1 MKLLIIANRSAGAA
15 KRAGLETRLGRAASD
30 RSLEFELIV
39 PSSAEETT
47 KELAQADLSEFDAV
61 IAAGG
66 DGTLFRVLNGVMS
79 NSRPRPIGVIPVGTG
94 NAFARDLGLS
104 GGDIGAAMDLIARG
118 RVAKTDIGEVRCP
131 GQRFCFLNIVGLGF
145 VVDAGLTA
153 ARLKFTGSASYT
165 LAAAWNILGLKSH
178 GLELRLDGQDA
189 SRETVL
195 LELSNS
201 RYTGTNFLIAP
212 DASLDDGLLDMT
224 LLKRLSRTRL
234 VRLFPT
240 IFRGGHVR
248 FDEVE
253 TARIRELEVLSPPGM
268 PLMADGELIGQT
280 PAVIRCLPGAVE
292 LLR

>member
-15 KRAGLETRLGRAASD
+15 KRAGLEARLGQAASNRGLD
-30 RSLEFELIV
+30 FELIV

-47 KELAQADLSEFDAV
+47 STLAQADLLEFDAV

-79 NSRPRPIGVIPVGTG
+79 NSVPRPIGVIPMGTG

-104 GGDIGAAMDLIARG
+104 GGDIEAAMDLIADG
-118 RVAKTDIGEVRCP
+118 RVTRTDVGEVRCH
-131 GQRFCFLNIVGLGF
+131 GQQFCFLNVVGLGF

-153 ARLKFTGSASYT
+153 ARLKFTGSASYS
-165 LAAAWNILGLKSH
+165 LGAAWNILRLKSR
-178 GLELRLDGQDA
+178 LLQYSLDG
-189 SRETVL
+189 REFATDTVL

-201 RYTGTNFLIAP
+201 RYTGTDFLIAP
-212 DASLDDGLLDMT
+212 KASLDDGLLDLT
-224 LLKRLSRTRL
+224 LLKRLSRFRL
-234 VRLFPT
+234 ARLFPT
-240 IFRGGHVR
+240 IYSGGHVR

-253 TARIRELEVLSPPGM
+253 TAMIREVELSAPRGL
-268 PLMADGELIGQT
+268 PLMADGELIGKT
-280 PAVIRCLPGAVE
+280 PATIRCLPGAVE